1 MVHTVAKYLLV
12 AFLASTYK
20 TLPFA
25 YVFRFYYRLIVNL
38 ALPRKRYLLNGKQNT
53 FGITGKTNKLDLFEY
68 TTMETY
74 VSPLEL
80 DMYMH
85 KSNSTY
91 SIDLDI
97 ARTNVVTK
105 VFQRFWYK
113 YYDNENKEFK
123 GMSLSNM
130 PYVPVASIQ
139 CIFKKELRLYQ
150 RYNVKSQIFAWDEK
164 WIFVLSKF
172 VLPGSEKLCSI
183 AITKYVFKKKQR
195 ITIKPEEIIK
205 DCGLWN
211 DEVVKVNKKNYEMVR
226 YMASTEDLEKS
237 CDQF

>member
-25 YVFRFYYRLIVNL
+25 YFFRFYYRLIVNL
-38 ALPRKRYLLNGKQNT
+38 VIPRKRYLQNKKQNT
-53 FGITGKTNKLDLFEY
+53 FGITGKTNNLDVFEY

-80 DMYMH
+80 DMYLH

-105 VFQRFWYK
+105 IFQRFWYK
-113 YYDNENKEFK
+113 YYDNENGEFK
-123 GMSLSNM
+123 GVALSNM

-139 CIFKKELRLYQ
+139 CVFKKELRLYQ
-150 RYNVKSQIFAWDEK
+150 RYNVKSKVLAWDEK
-164 WIFVLSKF
+164 WLFVLSKF
-172 VLPGSEKLCSI
+172 VLPGSEKLCTI
-183 AITKYVFKKKQR
+183 AVTKYVFKKQR
-195 ITIKPEEIIK
+195 FTIKPEDIIR

-211 DEVVKVNKKNYEMVR
+211 DEVAKVNKKNYEIVK
-226 YMASTEDLEKS
+226 YMASIEDLERV